1 MTIKQLA
8 DEAIRLERELCR
20 EDGGVQDQIAAA
32 FGGLNRIDMN
42 EQGYTV
48 TPVKVSAERK
58 RALQNSLMLFFTG
71 QTHFSASLQTAHR
84 KALSDKT
91 SQLLQMKAL
100 ADDAEAVLCGNGD
113 LGDFGR
119 LLHESWCL
127 KRGITNMVSTDSIDA
142 LYAAARKAG
151 ALGGKLLGAGGGG
164 FLLFFVEPEKQ
175 AAVKAAMGDL
185 LSVPFSFDTK
195 GTEVIFP
202 KTV

>member
-1 MTIKQLA
+1 
-8 DEAIRLERELCR
+8 
-20 EDGGVQDQIAAA
+20 
-32 FGGLNRIDMN
+32 
-42 EQGYTV
+42 
-48 TPVKVSAERK
+48 
-58 RALQNSLMLFFTG
+58 
-71 QTHFSASLQTAHR
+71 
-84 KALSDKT
+84 
-91 SQLLQMKAL
+91 
-100 ADDAEAVLCGNGD
+100 
-113 LGDFGR
+113 
-119 LLHESWCL
+119 
-127 KRGITNMVSTDSIDA
+127 MVSTDSIDS